1 MGKRNTKLE
10 KVLESYVGKRLYN
23 STKERKDFIN
33 IVFSLAKNNAEMPF
47 RTKGLSRINLLLKED
62 GLLYEIFSIRYKRG
76 KNRGKHYW
84 TVKKLNDESERV
96 FEKTFTKYVPEYN
109 YNYDESRKRKL
120 KDNFN
125 ITPDEYNQMLQ
136 NQNGCCA
143 ICGKHFSEFDKS
155 LAVDHNHINGENRGL
170 LCFKCNILLG
180 YAEDDIEILQ
190 NSIIYL
196 EQWKK

>member
-10 KVLESYVGKRLYN
+10 KILESYINKIIYN
-23 STKERKDFIN
+23 HTKTKEDFVN
-33 IVFSLAKNNAEMPF
+33 IIFSLAKNNAEMPF
-47 RTKGLSRINLLLKED
+47 RTKGLRRINLLLKED
-62 GLLYEIFSIRYKRG
+62 GVLYEIFNFRDRKGKTRG
-76 KNRGKHYW
+76 QTYW
-84 TVKKLNDESERV
+84 IVKKLNNEKERD
-96 FEKTFTKYVPEYN
+96 FKKTFIKYVPEYS
-109 YNYDESRKRKL
+109 YDYDESRKRKL

-125 ITPDEYNQMLQ
+125 ITPDEYNKMLQ

-180 YAEDDIEILQ
+180 YAEDDIEILR
-190 NSIIYL
+190 NSIKYL
-196 EQWKK
+196 EQWK

>member
-1 MGKRNTKLE
+1 MGKRNTRLE
-10 KVLESYVGKRLYN
+10 KVLESYLEKKLYIHD
-23 STKERKDFIN
+23 KEKEDFIT
-33 IVFSLAKNNAEMPF
+33 ILFSLAENKSEIYF
-47 RTKGLSRINLLLKED
+47 RTKGLNRINLLLRED
-62 GLLYEIFSIRYKRG
+62 GLLYEIYAARNNKGI
-76 KNRGKHYW
+76 NRGRRYW
-84 TVKKLNDESERV
+84 TVKKLNDESERSYK
-96 FEKTFTKYVPEYN
+96 KTFVKRKPSPYN
-109 YNYDESRKRKL
+109 YKKSRNGSLKRT
-120 KDNFN
+120 FN
-125 ITPDEYNQMLQ
+125 IDLKEYNQMLQ

>member
-10 KVLESYVGKRLYN
+10 KILESYINKIIYN
-23 STKERKDFIN
+23 HTKTKEDFVN
-33 IVFSLAKNNAEMPF
+33 IIFSLAKNNAEMPF
-47 RTKGLSRINLLLKED
+47 RTKGLRRINLLLKED
-62 GLLYEIFSIRYKRG
+62 GVLYEIFNFRDRKGKTRG
-76 KNRGKHYW
+76 QTYW
-84 TVKKLNDESERV
+84 IVKKLNNEKERV
-96 FEKTFTKYVPEYN
+96 FKKTFIKYVPEYS
-109 YNYDESRKRKL
+109 YDYDESRKRKL

-125 ITPDEYNQMLQ
+125 ITPDEYNKMLQ

-180 YAEDDIEILQ
+180 YAEDDIEILR
-190 NSIIYL
+190 NSIKYL
-196 EQWKK
+196 EQWK

>member
-1 MGKRNTKLE
+1 MGKRNIKLE
-10 KVLESYVGKRLYN
+10 KILESNVGKKLYN
-23 STKERKDFIN
+23 RTKEKENFIN
-33 IVFSLAKNNAEMPF
+33 IVFSLAKNNAKMSF

-62 GLLYEIFSIRYKRG
+62 GLLYEVCGGQTHTKI
-76 KNRGKHYW
+76 NRGKRYW
-84 TVKKLNDESERV
+84 TVKKLTNEAERV
-96 FEKTFTKYVPEYN
+96 FEKTFTKYVTEYN

-120 KDNFN
+120 KDNFD